1 MAVLGDI
8 ALVTQVAVFRN
19 KKAFDQLV
27 RKYQSPV
34 RRFFLNQTLGD
45 EQLSDDLAQE
55 TFIKAYVNITKFRG
69 MASFST
75 WLMRIAYNVFYDEV
89 RKRKVETVSFEEG
102 GRRKEEGD
110 YSHPQIYRQN
120 SSLQQD
126 YSHSSFLV
134 PPSSL
139 KMDIHQAL
147 ALLKPDERT
156 CITLQLID
164 GYPIDQIAKIT
175 GIAEN
180 TVKSHLRRG
189 KEKMANYLKQNGYDR

>member
-1 MAVLGDI
+1 MAELSDI

-55 TFIKAYVNITKFRG
+55 TFVKAYVNIAKFRG
-69 MASFST
+69 MSSFST

-89 RKRKVETVSFEEG
+89 RSRRPTDDVDSSVSV
-102 GRRKEEGD
+102 RQMSYAGD
-110 YSHPQIYRQN
+110 AN
-120 SSLQQD
+120 A
-126 YSHSSFLV
+126 
-134 PPSSL
+134 
-139 KMDIHQAL
+139 KMDIYAAL

-164 GYPIDQIAKIT
+164 GYPIDQISRMT

-189 KEKMANYLKQNGYDR
+189 KEKMANYLKANGYDGK

>member
-1 MAVLGDI
+1 MAELSDI
-8 ALVTQVAVFRN
+8 SLVTQVAVFHN

-75 WLMRIAYNVFYDEV
+75 WLMRIAYNVFYDDV
-89 RKRKVETVSFEEG
+89 RA
-102 GRRKEEGD
+102 RRQTEDIDTSKSVARQTISGD
-110 YSHPQIYRQN
+110 DN
-120 SSLQQD
+120 
-126 YSHSSFLV
+126 
-134 PPSSL
+134 L
-139 KMDIHQAL
+139 KMDIYNAL
-147 ALLKPDERT
+147 ALLKPEERT

-164 GYPIDQIAKIT
+164 GYPIEQISKIT

-180 TVKSHLRRG
+180 TVKSHLKRG
-189 KEKMANYLKQNGYDR
+189 KDKMANYLKQNGYDR